1 GRRGAAAAEG
11 GTRRYRVGDWKLL
24 EVLRGH
30 DDVVFS
36 LAWRP
41 DGKQLASGSFDGL
54 VRLWD
59 EKSGRLLATLLA
71 LPAEKD
77 HADWLALTPEGYA
90 TGSPGLAALA
100 RWRMA
105 GREVAA
111 GPVWQALRQPDLVAR
126 ALRGETVP
134 APKFGK

>member
-1 GRRGAAAAEG
+1 MAISPDR
-11 GTRRYRVGDWKLL
+11 KLI
-24 EVLRGH
+24 
-30 DDVVFS
+30 
-36 LAWRP
+36 
-41 DGKQLASGSFDGL
+41 ASGSFDGL

-77 HADWLALTPEGYA
+77 HADWLALTPQGYA
-90 TGSPGLAALA
+90 TGSADLPKLA

-111 GPVWQALRQPDLVAR
+111 DRVWEALRQPDLVAR
-126 ALRGETVP
+126 ALRGEAVP
-134 APKFGK
+134 APRFGK